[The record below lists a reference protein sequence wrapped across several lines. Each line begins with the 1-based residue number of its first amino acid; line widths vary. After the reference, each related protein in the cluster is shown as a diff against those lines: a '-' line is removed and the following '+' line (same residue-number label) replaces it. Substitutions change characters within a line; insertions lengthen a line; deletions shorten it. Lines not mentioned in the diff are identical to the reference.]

1 MSKRPKLAAGT
12 TFGHYRIVSEL
23 GSGGMGDV
31 YVAEDSSLGRRVAL
45 KVLPDDVADSPER
58 RERFEREARAV
69 AALSHP
75 NILAIHDFGEE
86 DGVLYLV
93 MELLE
98 GRTLREHLA
107 SGPLPRRTAVDY
119 AKQIT
124 EGLAAAHDKGI
135 VHRDLKPD
143 NIFVTTDG
151 RIKILDFG
159 LAKVVEAAPESD
171 ASAATMDRATDP
183 GTVLGSAGYMSPEQV
198 RGHDADHRS
207 DIFSFGAILHEM
219 LSGERAFRGESNV
232 ETLNAILKSD
242 PPELT
247 SSSSDVSSGL
257 ARVVRRCLEKNPEQ
271 RFQSGR
277 DLGFAL
283 EVPTEDQSPRVP
295 RRMAWIAAGVVLAV
309 GVVVAF
315 VSRAPESS
323 RAQTPRLVVLPFE
336 NLGPAEDEYFAAG
349 VTEEI
354 TSRLAVVRGLAVISR
369 STAVHYADTDKTAQA
384 IGDEL
389 DVDFILEGTVRWQTV
404 GQQGD
409 ESASRVRVTP
419 QLIRVS
425 DDTHVW
431 SERYDRV
438 VEEIFDVQSDIAES
452 VLAEINVALLGGER
466 EAVEERPT
474 ENLEA
479 YQAYLQGIHL
489 ARLPDSALE
498 GVKPT
503 IR

>member
-151 RIKILDFG
+151 R
-159 LAKVVEAAPESD
+159 A
-171 ASAATMDRATDP
+171 
-183 GTVLGSAGYMSPEQV
+183 V
-198 RGHDADHRS
+198 RYRR
-207 DIFSFGAILHEM
+207 
-219 LSGERAFRGESNV
+219 ERARG
-232 ETLNAILKSD
+232 D
-242 PPELT
+242 
-247 SSSSDVSSGL
+247 
-257 ARVVRRCLEKNPEQ
+257 Q
-271 RFQSGR
+271 RG
-277 DLGFAL
+277 
-283 EVPTEDQSPRVP
+283 
-295 RRMAWIAAGVVLAV
+295 
-309 GVVVAF
+309 
-315 VSRAPESS
+315 
-323 RAQTPRLVVLPFE
+323 
-336 NLGPAEDEYFAAG
+336 
-349 VTEEI
+349 
-354 TSRLAVVRGLAVISR
+354 
-369 STAVHYADTDKTAQA
+369 
-384 IGDEL
+384 
-389 DVDFILEGTVRWQTV
+389 
-404 GQQGD
+404 
-409 ESASRVRVTP
+409 ASR
-419 QLIRVS
+419 
-425 DDTHVW
+425 
-431 SERYDRV
+431 
-438 VEEIFDVQSDIAES
+438 
-452 VLAEINVALLGGER
+452 G
-466 EAVEERPT
+466 
-474 ENLEA
+474 
-479 YQAYLQGIHL
+479 
-489 ARLPDSALE
+489 
-498 GVKPT
+498 
-503 IR
+503 